1 MSCHSARNSQA
12 AATHHATAPSR
23 PTRPRI
29 VHVIPTLRVAGLE
42 NVVLRL
48 TDQLQSV
55 LDHIVITPSGDGPL
69 RTRFPEG
76 VPIIAM
82 AEHHP
87 PDRWNALRMAQ
98 LFRALR
104 PDIVH
109 CRNWSCVDAILG
121 ARLARVPVV
130 IHGEHGREAADP
142 EGRNPFR
149 KRLRRLLAPLVTQ
162 FVTVSL
168 DLARW
173 LVEDVGIPARKVT
186 TIGNGVD
193 TRRFDGRDRE
203 DARRTLRIPDGGIA
217 IGTVGRLDP
226 VKDQLGLVRAFARL
240 AGDPR
245 TLLLIA
251 GDGPCRRELEAAVAA
266 LGLTGR
272 VRLLGE
278 RADVPRVLAGLDV
291 FALSSLGEGISN
303 TILEAMATGLP
314 VVATRVGGNPEL
326 VTDGTTGLLVPPSSP
341 EALAGALRRYLDA
354 PTLAMGHGRAGR
366 ARVEAEFSLDRMVT
380 AYGDL
385 YARLL
390 KTRTAL

>member
-1 MSCHSARNSQA
+1 
-12 AATHHATAPSR
+12 
-23 PTRPRI
+23 
-29 VHVIPTLRVAGLE
+29 VIPTLRVAGLE

-55 LDHIVITPSGDGPL
+55 LDHIVITPAGDGPL
-69 RTRFPEG
+69 RARFPEG

-82 AEHHP
+82 AEQHR
-87 PDRWNALRMAQ
+87 PDRWNALRMAR

-109 CRNWSCVDAILG
+109 SRNWSCVDAILG
-121 ARLARVPVV
+121 ARLAGVPVV

-142 EGRNPFR
+142 EGRNTLR

-162 FVTVSL
+162 FVTVSR

-173 LVEDVGIPARKVT
+173 LIEDVGIPARKVT
-186 TIGNGVD
+186 AIWNGVD

-203 DARRTLRIPDGGIA
+203 DARRALRIPDGGIA

-226 VKDQLGLVRAFARL
+226 VKDQVGLIRAFARV

-245 TLLLIA
+245 ALLLIA
-251 GDGPCRRELEAAVAA
+251 GDGPCWGELETAVAA

-326 VTDGTTGLLVPPSSP
+326 VVDGSTGLLVPPRSP
-341 EALAGALRRYLDA
+341 EALASALRPYLDEPA
-354 PTLAMGHGRAGR
+354 LAARHGRAGR
-366 ARVEAEFSLDRMVT
+366 ARAETYFSLDRMVA
-380 AYGDL
+380 AYGNL
-385 YARLL
+385 YVRLL
-390 KTRTAL
+390 ETSAAL